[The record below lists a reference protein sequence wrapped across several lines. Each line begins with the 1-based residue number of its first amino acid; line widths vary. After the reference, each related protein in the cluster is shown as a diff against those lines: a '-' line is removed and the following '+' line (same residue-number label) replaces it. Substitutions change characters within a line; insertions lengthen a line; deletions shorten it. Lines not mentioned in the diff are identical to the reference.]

1 MKQWIILLTALVL
14 CLKLSAQ
21 TITGRI
27 TDHENHPVDAASV
40 VLQQQDSTFIEAVLS
55 ETDGSFHF
63 SKNVPFPCRLIIQ
76 HLSFLAK
83 TIDCRKAQVGTIIL
97 EERTDTLR
105 EWVVTAERPFVKVEN
120 GTLSY
125 DLGYLSKGKAVTNVY
140 EALKELPGIDE
151 KDGSLSLSGASQ
163 LSVIINGKPTT
174 MNESEL
180 ASMLRSMP
188 VERVQKAEVLY
199 SAPPQYHV
207 RGAVINIVLKRAV
220 SNALS
225 GEVKSSY
232 TSRYANSGSGGANF
246 RISTPKMAFDMMYE
260 GSDIRNRTQMELS
273 SLHLFQNKTYNISQH
288 QHSSYK
294 GWDHTWRTAYEYNFS
309 EKSNASIT
317 YNGSSSPDDKGQAHS
332 EGNFQQSDIASRGS
346 SYMHNVS
353 AQYQSSFGLSV
364 NADYTNYHTANSQQF
379 QNNTQDTT
387 NFFLLNGGQRVEKI
401 SFSIDQEHRLQ
412 NSWTLGYGFSYSH
425 AKDKDFQYY
434 SEMKGSFEAQNTDSE
449 LTEQTTNFYLRTGKN
464 YAQGQSFSLSLSGEY
479 YTIGSYQK
487 WAVYPQASWTFFSN
501 PKHMFI
507 LSLSSNKNYP
517 SYWARQASVSYLDGY
532 AEVHG
537 TPGLRPSN
545 IYQFNATYLLNHK
558 YSLNIFYVDIKDGF
572 TQTAYQSPNR
582 LALIYQMINW
592 NYSRQLG
599 AVADMPY
606 KVNKWLDTRLEV
618 VAFRQHQRC
627 DDFFDL
633 PFNRAKW
640 VAHIKLDNTFTATN
654 QLSFNLNA
662 SYTSPSIQ
670 GTYDLTHYYKAN
682 ASAKWTLM
690 QKRLSISARIND
702 IFNSGMPKARIR
714 YGGQNMDMNNVFY
727 MRSFTV
733 ALSYRFGGYKEKNH
747 KDVDTSRFGH

>member
-27 TDHENHPVDAASV
+27 TDQENHPVDAASV
-40 VLQQQDSTFIEAVLS
+40 VLQQHDSTFTEAVLS
-55 ETDGSFHF
+55 EADGSFHF
-63 SKNVPFPCRLIIQ
+63 SKNAAFPCRLIIQ
-76 HLSFLAK
+76 HLSFLTK
-83 TIDCRKAQVGTIIL
+83 TIDCEKEQIGTIIL
-97 EERTDTLR
+97 DERTDTLK
-105 EWVVTAERPFVKVEN
+105 EWVVTAERPFVKVES

-207 RGAVINIVLKRAV
+207 RGAVINIVLKRAI
-220 SNALS
+220 ADDLS

-246 RISTPKMAFDMMYE
+246 RVSTPKMAFDMMYE
-260 GSDIRNRTQMELS
+260 ASDIRNRSQMQLDS
-273 SLHLFQNKTYNISQH
+273 RHLFQNKTYNINQH

-294 GWDHTWRTAYEYNFS
+294 GWDHTWRAAYEYDFS

-317 YNGSSSPDDKGQAHS
+317 YNGSSSPDDKGKTHS
-332 EGNFQQSDIASRGS
+332 EGNFQQSDIASQGN
-346 SYMHNVS
+346 SYMHNIT

-364 NADYTNYHTANSQQF
+364 NADYTNYHTANCQQF

-401 SFSIDQEHRLQ
+401 SFSIDQKHSLQ

-434 SEMKGSFEAQNTDSE
+434 SEMKGSYEAQNTDSE
-449 LTEQTTNFYLRTGKN
+449 LIEQTTNFYFRTEKN
-464 YAQGQSFSLSLSGEY
+464 YAQGQNFSLSLSGEY
-479 YTIGSYQK
+479 YTIGNYHK

-501 PKHMFI
+501 PTHMDAI
-507 LSLSSNKNYP
+507 LNELRCTNFV
-517 SYWARQASVSYLDGY
+517 ASASIISIAPRKASG
-532 AEVHG
+532 
-537 TPGLRPSN
+537 
-545 IYQFNATYLLNHK
+545 IYIISIN
-558 YSLNIFYVDIKDGF
+558 V
-572 TQTAYQSPNR
+572 P
-582 LALIYQMINW
+582 ALIGQ
-592 NYSRQLG
+592 
-599 AVADMPY
+599 
-606 KVNKWLDTRLEV
+606 
-618 VAFRQHQRC
+618 
-627 DDFFDL
+627 
-633 PFNRAKW
+633 
-640 VAHIKLDNTFTATN
+640 TN
-654 QLSFNLNA
+654 F
-662 SYTSPSIQ
+662 
-670 GTYDLTHYYKAN
+670 
-682 ASAKWTLM
+682 
-690 QKRLSISARIND
+690 
-702 IFNSGMPKARIR
+702 
-714 YGGQNMDMNNVFY
+714 
-727 MRSFTV
+727 
-733 ALSYRFGGYKEKNH
+733 
-747 KDVDTSRFGH
+747 

>member
-1 MKQWIILLTALVL
+1 MIYPQNFEQKIGFDKIRTLISDKCLSPLGIEKVGEMAFSSNFQFITEQLQQTDEFVRILQGEDEFPADFFFDVRYSLRRIRPEGTWLDEKEMFDLKRSLKTINDILHFFRQEDDTEIKYPSLTALAGDIQTFPKIIDKIDTILDKFGRVKDNASPAL
-14 CLKLSAQ
+14 IQIRREMASTMSNISRSLQSILRAAQ
-21 TITGRI
+21 TDGVVDKDVTPTMRDGRLMI
-27 TDHENHPVDAASV
+27 PVAPALKRKIKGIVHESHPVDAASV

-487 WAVYPQASWTFFSN
+487 WAVYPQASWRFFSN

-532 AEVHG
+532 AEVHEQ
-537 TPGLRPSN
+537 RHRRF
-545 IYQFNATYLLNHK
+545 IKQFAWCK
-558 YSLNIFYVDIKDGF
+558 S
-572 TQTAYQSPNR
+572 Q
-582 LALIYQMINW
+582 
-592 NYSRQLG
+592 
-599 AVADMPY
+599 
-606 KVNKWLDTRLEV
+606 
-618 VAFRQHQRC
+618 
-627 DDFFDL
+627 
-633 PFNRAKW
+633 
-640 VAHIKLDNTFTATN
+640 
-654 QLSFNLNA
+654 
-662 SYTSPSIQ
+662 
-670 GTYDLTHYYKAN
+670 
-682 ASAKWTLM
+682 
-690 QKRLSISARIND
+690 
-702 IFNSGMPKARIR
+702 
-714 YGGQNMDMNNVFY
+714 
-727 MRSFTV
+727 
-733 ALSYRFGGYKEKNH
+733 
-747 KDVDTSRFGH
+747 